1 MDALEVIVQQ
11 TDDKVS
17 QLKDY
22 LADGRCENF
31 EDYKKTCGEIR
42 GLLIAR
48 GYALDLKQN
57 LEISDD

>member
-1 MDALEVIVQQ
+1 MDALDVIVQQ
-11 TDDKVS
+11 TDEKVL

-48 GYALDLKQN
+48 GNVLDLRRN
-57 LEISDD
+57 LEESDD

>member
-1 MDALEVIVQQ
+1 MDALDVIVQQ

-31 EDYKKTCGEIR
+31 EDYKRTCGEIR

>member
-22 LADGRCENF
+22 LADGRCEIF

-42 GLLIAR
+42 GLLIDR

>member
-1 MDALEVIVQQ
+1 MDALDVVVQQ
-11 TDDKVS
+11 TDEKVT

-31 EDYKKTCGEIR
+31 EEYKKTCGEIR

>member
-1 MDALEVIVQQ
+1 MDALDVIVQQ
-11 TDDKVS
+11 TDEKVKD
-17 QLKDY
+17 LKEF

-31 EDYKKTCGEIR
+31 EEYKRVCGEIR

-57 LEISDD
+57 LEISDE

>member
-1 MDALEVIVQQ
+1 MDSLEVIIQQ
-11 TDDKVS
+11 ADEKVT
-17 QLKDY
+17 QLKDF
-22 LADGRCENF
+22 LADGRCETF
-31 EDYKKTCGEIR
+31 EEYNRVCGEIR